1 MAAVTANDPLRVD
14 LEWPKDGLA
23 ITLSLSFNF
32 RLKPCIRS
40 RQCPGELAQL
50 YLQIGGWEE
59 IKAAY
64 GRISRNSLRTV
75 AAKYYAF
82 DYFSEQ
88 GDQLKAEMQN
98 TLNRDLGM
106 WKAGVD
112 SFQLTRINLGKE
124 FEEAR
129 AEQEAALQE
138 QLSVVQSKKNN
149 VTHWVGVIKRVNETA
164 QLIMKAAEAKRHQ
177 IQVNAAAA
185 AASLKARVNVE
196 ADSFRR
202 ARGTLNFTSKEL
214 LAWVWLDAMKATAA
228 ASTVID
234 VETPELIS
242 TAGY

>member
-1 MAAVTANDPLRVD
+1 MD
-14 LEWPKDGLA
+14 LVARTKDGLA

-164 QLIMKAAEAKRHQ
+164 QLI
-177 IQVNAAAA
+177 N
-185 AASLKARVNVE
+185 
-196 ADSFRR
+196 
-202 ARGTLNFTSKEL
+202 
-214 LAWVWLDAMKATAA
+214 
-228 ASTVID
+228 
-234 VETPELIS
+234 
-242 TAGY
+242 